1 MSDLEVRAAFARAC
15 SIFSNPAANSQANYG
30 RYTQLDDLM
39 DHIRP
44 VLRDQGLAISQ
55 PIGEDVERD
64 MPVVTTL
71 VTSLETGVWF
81 EIGRAAYVRQTDPMK
96 NGAMVTYLRR
106 FQAMAACGLAGDDD
120 LEKGPKPAARRSKP
134 SNDQPSVP
142 RPKPAA
148 KPVVDS
154 AAPAALVRSVT
165 LMFKDMDRDEKLA
178 MYTKRTGR
186 PIKSGNELTTAE
198 CKQLLTISER
208 GSHV

>member
-1 MSDLEVRAAFARAC
+1 MNDLEVRAAFARAC

-64 MPVVTTL
+64 MPVVTTV

-106 FQAMAACGLAGDDD
+106 FQCMAACGLAGDDD
-120 LEKGPKPAARRSKP
+120 LEKGPKPAVSRSKP

-142 RPKPAA
+142 RP
-148 KPVVDS
+148 VGQISS
-154 AAPAALVRSVT
+154 AQLKALQTRYST
-165 LMFKDMDRDEKLA
+165 MERPERLA
-178 MYTKRTGR
+178 LWAERIGR
-186 PIKSGNELTTAE
+186 PVESANDLSKADAIL
-198 CKQLLTISER
+198 LLTDDE
-208 GSHV
+208 GASHV

>member
-64 MPVVTTL
+64 MPVVTTV

-106 FQAMAACGLAGDDD
+106 FQCMAACGLAGDDD
-120 LEKGPKPAARRSKP
+120 LEKGPKPAVRRSKP
-134 SNDQPSVP
+134 SNDQPSVV
-142 RPKPAA
+142 RP
-148 KPVVDS
+148 VGQISS
-154 AAPAALVRSVT
+154 AQLKALQTRYST
-165 LMFKDMDRDEKLA
+165 MERPERLA
-178 MYTKRTGR
+178 LWAERIGR
-186 PIKSGNELTTAE
+186 PVESANDLSKADAIL
-198 CKQLLTISER
+198 LLTDDE
-208 GSHV
+208 GASHV